1 VPPTPLPVRDGLNA
15 ARVRMPDVGRWS
27 TVLDYLVARWPHD
40 VVRLRERVA
49 LGEVLLDDGQPVTP
63 TTTYTPRGF
72 VHLYRD
78 PPVEVPVPFE
88 VHVVHR
94 DDNLVVVDK
103 PHFLATTPRGAHVV
117 ESVLVRLRRAL
128 ELPELSPA
136 HRLDRLTAGVLVLT
150 TRRELRG
157 AYQSLFDARTVVK
170 EYEAVAPYDR
180 FLVLPRT
187 VRSCLVKERGVRQA
201 REAVGGVNA
210 ETRVELLDV
219 RGELGRYRLCPGTGR
234 THQLRVHLSA
244 LGIPIVGDPLYPHI
258 REVAAD
264 DWSDPLQLLARSVA
278 FDDPFT
284 GLRREFT
291 SSRQLAAWPAR

>member
-1 VPPTPLPVRDGLNA
+1 MPPTPLPVRDGLNA

-117 ESVLVRLRRAL
+117 ESVLVRL
-128 ELPELSPA
+128 
-136 HRLDRLTAGVLVLT
+136 
-150 TRRELRG
+150 
-157 AYQSLFDARTVVK
+157 
-170 EYEAVAPYDR
+170 
-180 FLVLPRT
+180 PRT

-201 REAVGGVNA
+201 REAVGGGNA

-219 RGELGRYRLCPGTGR
+219 RGELGRYRLRPGTGR

-291 SSRQLAAWPAR
+291 SARQLAAWPAR